1 MKHEIAVAD
10 ESGEIKIFDN
20 LDGTLKFLD
29 STSHGSSVTSI
40 AFSPDGQFLV
50 SGDEFGKLL
59 VWNSSNWI

>member
-1 MKHEIAVAD
+1 VKHEIAVAD

-40 AFSPDGQFLV
+40 AFSPDG
-50 SGDEFGKLL
+50 
-59 VWNSSNWI
+59 